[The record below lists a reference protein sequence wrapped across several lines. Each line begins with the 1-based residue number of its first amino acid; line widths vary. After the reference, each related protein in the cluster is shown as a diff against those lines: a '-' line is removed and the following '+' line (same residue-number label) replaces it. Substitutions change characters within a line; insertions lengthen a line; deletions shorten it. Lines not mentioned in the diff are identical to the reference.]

1 MNDILKDID
10 DLTVVLDA
18 IKVGIKPDSVC
29 DVIEKIIAV
38 KKSQVELFEFDL
50 EKEFNNEMKE
60 VA

>member
-29 DVIEKIIAV
+29 DAIEKIIAV

-50 EKEFNNEMKE
+50 EKEFNNKMKE